1 MQRDDLRAVRDA
13 MDPPWDDLRAQRVLR
28 AARTGRASRRVVR
41 RRMWAGG
48 ACLAAAAVVAAV
60 FVVRMPARSTV
71 APAAVSSASVAPA
84 GSVMELM
91 DGSRLAIGPSAD
103 VQVELQAPGAVKLV
117 QRAGEVHYDVTPN
130 PARSFEVRAATV
142 RVRVVGT
149 AFGIHMDKDS
159 VHVTVQRGRVA
170 VDDATGT
177 TELGAGEELKRS
189 LKLESAA
196 LAPSEPEAASSIVAP
211 RASAEAVAS
220 VEDLLRRADQARAS
234 GRLDEAAMLLQQ
246 ILVLH
251 PKDKRA
257 GAVLFTLGKVERARG
272 NPAVAAAH
280 FRACSRGPLA
290 EDALAEEA
298 SAWMAAGQT
307 GNAADAA
314 RRYLQRF
321 PDGPHVARMRRMV
334 E

>member
-1 MQRDDLRAVRDA
+1 MQRDDLRAVREA
-13 MDPPWDDLRAQRVLR
+13 MEPPWDDLRAQRVLR
-28 AARTGRASRRVVR
+28 AVRAGRAHRGLVR
-41 RRMWAGG
+41 RRGWAAG
-48 ACLAAAAVVAAV
+48 ACVVAAAVAAV
-60 FVVRMPARSTV
+60 VIGVRMHGRST
-71 APAAVSSASVAPA
+71 APGAVSSVPGAPA
-84 GSVMELM
+84 PSVMELM
-91 DGSRLAIGPSAD
+91 DGSKLAIGPSAD
-103 VQVELQAPGAVKLV
+103 VQVELQAAGAVRLV
-117 QRAGEVHYDVTPN
+117 QRAGEVHYDVTHN

-142 RVRVVGT
+142 RVRVIGT
-149 AFGIHMDKDS
+149 AFGVRVDKDS

-177 TELGAGEELKRS
+177 AELGAGEELKRS
-189 LKLESAA
+189 LKLESVARP
-196 LAPSEPEAASSIVAP
+196 PSEPDASSSPVVP

-220 VEDLLRRADQARAS
+220 VEDLLQRADQARAS

-251 PKDKRA
+251 PKDRRA

-280 FRACSRGPLA
+280 FRACSSGPLA

-307 GNAADAA
+307 GNAAEAA